1 MSDSIEIS
9 AELTPNPNTLK
20 FVVQR
25 ELIPSGSFDFPTRE
39 SAEGQPLPSGLFGI
53 EYVAGVLI
61 GTDFITVTK
70 RPDVEWPV
78 AAVPVVDKIREF
90 LKTGEPV
97 IDASKIAAPFQDRL
111 ASLQA
116 SSGEPGGIESKI
128 RQILDAEIRPA
139 VARDGG
145 DIVFYGYEDG
155 VVKLHLQGSCS
166 SCPSSIMTLKVGIEN
181 RLKMSFPEIK
191 EVIQV

>member
-1 MSDSIEIS
+1 MSDIEIS

-20 FVVQR
+20 FVVDR
-25 ELIPSGSFDFPTRE
+25 ELIPSGSRDFPTRE
-39 SAEGQPLPSGLFGI
+39 SAAGQPLPEALFGI
-53 EYVAGVLI
+53 EYVAGVLV

-70 RPDVEWPV
+70 KPNIEWPA
-78 AAVPVVDKIREF
+78 AAVPVVEKIREF
-90 LKTGEPV
+90 LKTGQPAVTGEHA
-97 IDASKIAAPFQDRL
+97 ASTV
-111 ASLQA
+111 S
-116 SSGEPGGIESKI
+116 ETPGGIEDQI
-128 RQILDAEIRPA
+128 RAILDAEIRPA

-145 DIVFYGYEDG
+145 DIIFYGYDNG

>member
-1 MSDSIEIS
+1 MSEIDIQ

-20 FVVQR
+20 FVVDR
-25 ELIPSGSFDFPTRE
+25 ELLSAGSRDFPTRE
-39 SAEGQPLPSGLFGI
+39 SAQGQPLPEALFGI
-53 EYVAGVLI
+53 EHVAGVLI

-70 RPDVEWPV
+70 KPAIEWPV

-90 LKTGEPV
+90 LKAGSPV
-97 IDASKIAAPFQDRL
+97 IDESKTATPFQERL
-111 ASLQA
+111 ASA
-116 SSGEPGGIESKI
+116 KAATEEPGGIESKI
-128 RQILDAEIRPA
+128 REILDAEIRPA

-145 DIVFYGYEDG
+145 DIIFYGYDDG